1 MIANKTKTL
10 LSNGKPA
17 IGGEASSGSP
27 WNAGDLARAGYDWV
41 LVDTQ
46 HGLWELA
53 DIRAAVM
60 AIAQTGAT
68 PMTRVQ
74 KNDFG
79 LINRMLDDGML
90 GIVVPMVNTQ
100 EDAEAAA
107 YAARYPPL
115 GGRSNGPSFLATL
128 HNDPYFEHA
137 NESVLLAVQIESVQ
151 AVENAD
157 KIMGAAGVDAC
168 WIGPSDL
175 ALSMGLT
182 FSDIGTHPRHNEA
195 VAHVLDVCNRLGKTP
210 GYSCDTLETAQ
221 RRLSEGFKFV
231 SVGEDS
237 QFVRDGAAAT
247 LQALA
252 ESRSE

>member
-1 MIANKTKTL
+1 MIANKTKDL
-10 LSNGKPA
+10 LLNGKPA

-27 WNAGDLARAGYDWV
+27 WNAGELARAGYDWV
-41 LVDTQ
+41 MVDTQ
-46 HGLWELA
+46 HGLWDLA
-53 DIRAAVM
+53 DIRTAVM

-90 GIVVPMVNTQ
+90 GIVVPMVNTEEEAQ
-100 EDAEAAA
+100 AAA
-107 YAARYPPL
+107 YATRYPPL
-115 GGRSNGPSFLATL
+115 GGRSNGPTFLASL
-128 HNDPYFEHA
+128 HSDSYFEEA
-137 NESVLLAVQIESVQ
+137 NHSVLLAVQIESVQ

-157 KIMGAAGVDAC
+157 KIMGTAGVDGC

-182 FSDIGTHPRHNEA
+182 FPDIGTHPRHNEA

-210 GYSCDTLETAQ
+210 GYACDSLETAR
-221 RRLSEGFKFV
+221 RRLAEGFKFIT
-231 SVGEDS
+231 VGEDS

-247 LQALA
+247 LQALNESHA
-252 ESRSE
+252 E